1 MSLMGVDV
9 GSSGCKAVVFTPEGR
24 ALAEATRRY
33 QPTFGAGGRAEMD
46 PEALWQAVAGAI
58 AAAAAG
64 AAEPVEA
71 LALSSHGETFI
82 PLAADGTPLGPAIMN
97 ADGRAAA
104 EVVRWEQALGRARI
118 HAITGLIVHPMY
130 SLLKIAWLRAYEPD
144 TFRRAARF
152 AGVCDY
158 LLTNLGL
165 PPYLDYSLASRF
177 LALDVR
183 TRQWSEELLEA
194 AGVSAARLPTPVPAG
209 TAAGR
214 LSAEA
219 AAQAGL
225 PAGTLVVVGG
235 HDQACA
241 ALGAGA
247 TEPGAVVDSIG
258 TYECLTAV
266 SAAPHLEEAA
276 LAAGLESYCHVA
288 PDRYLTIAYFPS
300 GLVVSWYCDTFC
312 HADAQAAAAR
322 GLSLYDY
329 LESLAPE
336 GPTGICVLPH
346 LIGSGTPH
354 YDPRGAG
361 AIYGLT
367 PGANRGTL
375 YKAVLEGVA
384 CELAIIADLLEA
396 VAGPFSVVRATGG
409 GAQSRL
415 GLVLRAATTGR
426 AMQTFREKEATCLGA
441 AILAAVAA
449 GHYATPA
456 EAASQMVQPG
466 DLVCPPA
473 DGGGYRGQ
481 LARYRRFYP
490 ALQPLREG

>member
-9 GSSGCKAVVFTPEGR
+9 GSSGCKAVTFTPEGR

-33 QPTFGAGGRAEMD
+33 QATFGAGGRAEMD

-58 AAAAAG
+58 SAAAAG
-64 AAEPVEA
+64 TVEPVEA
-71 LALSSHGETFI
+71 VCLSSHGETFI
-82 PLAADGTPLGPAIMN
+82 PLAANGTPLGPAVMN

-104 EVVRWEQALGRARI
+104 EAGEWEQALGRARI

-130 SLLKIAWLRAYEPD
+130 SLLKIAWLRVHD
-144 TFRRAARF
+144 QQTFRGAARF

-158 LLTNLGL
+158 LLGRLGL

-183 TRQWSEELLEA
+183 ARQWSEELLEA
-194 AGVSAARLPTPVPAG
+194 AGVSTARLPTPVPAG

-219 AAQAGL
+219 AAEVGL
-225 PAGTLVVVGG
+225 AAGTLAVVGG

-247 TEPGAVVDSIG
+247 TEPGAVADSIG

-276 LAAGLESYCHVA
+276 RAAGLESYCHVA
-288 PDRYLTIAYFPS
+288 PDRYITIAYFPS

-312 HADAQAAAAR
+312 QADAEPAAAR
-322 GLSLYDY
+322 GLSLYEC

-354 YDPRGAG
+354 YDPRAAG

-367 PGANRGTL
+367 PGVDRGTL
-375 YKAVLEGVA
+375 YKAVLEGLA
-384 CELAIIADLLEA
+384 CELAMVADLLEA
-396 VAGPFSVVRATGG
+396 VVGPFPVVRVTGG

-415 GLVLRAATTGR
+415 GLALRAATTGR
-426 AMQTFREKEATCLGA
+426 SMQTFQEKEATCLGA

-449 GHYATPA
+449 GHYAAPA
-456 EAASQMVQPG
+456 EAASQMVRPG
-466 DLVCPPA
+466 ELVSPPG
-473 DGGGYRGQ
+473 DGGGYREQ
-481 LARYRRFYP
+481 LARYRRLYP
-490 ALQPLREG
+490 ALAPMRRG